1 MNQEDI
7 FKNII
12 SHSKEYGF
20 IFQSSEIYDGLS
32 AVYDYGQMGAELKK
46 NLRDYWWKA
55 MVQLHEN
62 IVGID
67 AAIFMHP
74 TTWKA
79 SGHVDAFNDPL
90 IDNKDSKKRYRA
102 DVLIE
107 EHVSKIEA
115 KIQKEVD
122 KAKERFGDAF
132 NEETFRSTNARVLE
146 NQTKIDQI
154 NKRFKDALEKNDLVE
169 VRQIIVDCEIVCP
182 ISGSK
187 NWTEVRQFNL
197 MFSTAMGSVSE
208 EASTIYL
215 RPETAQGIF
224 VNFLNVQKSGRM
236 KIPFGIAQT
245 GKAFRNE
252 IVARQFIFRMR
263 EFEQME
269 MQFFVRPGTEMDW
282 YNHWKQARMNW
293 HASLGFGSDN
303 YRFHDHLKLAHYANA
318 ACDIEFNFPF
328 GFKELEGIH
337 SRTDF
342 DLKAHEQHSGKK
354 LQYFDPELNQSYVP
368 YVVETSVGLDRLFLA
383 VLSKAYVEEKLEDGT
398 TRTALN
404 LPAFLAP
411 IKVAVLPLL
420 KKDGLPEK
428 AREIMDMLKFDHACT
443 YDEKDTIGKRYRRQ
457 DAIGTPV
464 CITID
469 HQTLE
474 DSTVTIRH
482 RDTMAQDRVNISAL
496 VQLIDDKVSFKKAL
510 MKLQAKPVSANING

>member
-32 AVYDYGQMGAELKK
+32 AVYDYGQMGVELKK

-107 EHVSKIEA
+107 EHVAKIEA

-122 KAKERFGDAF
+122 KAKERFGAAF
-132 NEETFRSTNARVLE
+132 DETTFRSTNARVLE
-146 NQTKIDQI
+146 NQAKIDQI
-154 NKRFKDALEKNDLVE
+154 NTRFKTALNDNNLVE
-169 VRQIIVDCEIVCP
+169 VRQIIIDCEIVCP

-269 MQFFVRPGTEMDW
+269 MQFFVRPGTEMEW
-282 YNHWKQARMNW
+282 YNHWKQARMSW
-293 HASLGFGSDN
+293 HQSLGFGSDN

-342 DLKAHEQHSGKK
+342 DLKAHEQYSGKK
-354 LQYFDPELNQSYVP
+354 LQYFDPELNQNYVP

-383 VLSKAYVEEKLEDGT
+383 VMSKAYVEEKLEDGT

-411 IKVAVLPLL
+411 IKVAILPLL
-420 KKDGLPEK
+420 KKDSLPEK
-428 AREIMDMLKFDHACT
+428 AREIMDLLKFDHACT
-443 YDEKDTIGKRYRRQ
+443 FDEKDTIGKRYRRQ
-457 DAIGTPV
+457 DAIGTPL

-474 DSTVTIRH
+474 DNTVTVRH
-482 RDTMAQDRVNISAL
+482 RDTMTQDRVSIDKL
-496 VQLIDDKVSFKKAL
+496 VELVDDKVSFKKAL
-510 MKLQAKPVSANING
+510 ERLQAKPVSVNS